1 MKQRNIR
8 KKRALDEQEEL
19 SEGEAEGAEGQPKLT
34 ADDIKL
40 LQKQRQRRTG
50 VDVGSL
56 MVADVRVER
65 KEAGAAA
72 VVGDVLQAAFKRERR
87 LHSEDED
94 VNMKKYVEEQLAKRM
109 GRPGQEEEEAAAAEA
124 ERRARMQDPLLAA
137 MPEGLQKRQQDTEL
151 GPSWVAGI
159 TEVPLS
165 MEQKLANIEATE
177 AAKKQLLAAAPLGD
191 DDDEGGAQGGG
202 ARRGQYPVS
211 FGRQDPKHLK
221 VVAEAQAKKARMRVL
236 QEEKKRRKK
245 EEFAGW

>member
-1 MKQRNIR
+1 
-8 KKRALDEQEEL
+8 
-19 SEGEAEGAEGQPKLT
+19 
-34 ADDIKL
+34 
-40 LQKQRQRRTG
+40 
-50 VDVGSL
+50 
-56 MVADVRVER
+56 
-65 KEAGAAA
+65 
-72 VVGDVLQAAFKRERR
+72 
-87 LHSEDED
+87 
-94 VNMKKYVEEQLAKRM
+94 M